1 KAIEVRGNKKIDKFA
16 ILAKIKSK
24 EEQALNQEQL
34 REDLKAIYQMG
45 FFEDVMVSTEELEG
59 GVRVVFAVMETP
71 FLIEIQFSGN
81 EKIET
86 ETLKDKITLKTQTF
100 VDRQQVKE
108 NAEKLREHYEKEGYF
123 EVRVIPFLKAVE
135 EDKVTLTFFIKEGSQ
150 AKIRRIL
157 FEGRH
162 ALPARELRKEIE
174 TRQYFWLTSWLTSS
188 GIYKKEILE
197 QDVERIKEL
206 YLDQGYLQVQV
217 GTPRVVL
224 SQGKQWFDIIFP
236 IVEGEQFRVR
246 AIEFSGNTLFT
257 AEQLRPF
264 LKLKGGEVLKRNLL
278 HESVRFI
285 TDEYGEKGYIFTQ
298 VIPRLNPDPLT
309 QAVDVVLEVREQG
322 PVTVRRINILGNEK
336 TRDKVIRRELRVNEQ
351 EVINTQSLKRSFQR
365 LNNLNFFESV
375 EIVPQEVKPDVVDL
389 NVRIKEKPTGTFS
402 VGGGYSSVDRL
413 VALVEITQG
422 NLFGRGQLLR
432 GRLETGRRRTTYS
445 LTFRE
450 PYLLD
455 YPVAGTTD
463 LFDQERNFNSYK
475 EGRRGGS
482 IVLSKAFNEYVDAS
496 VGYTLESLRVFET
509 PRVDE
514 MVGMMDLNGDGVIE
528 SSACTAATL
537 ICNQE
542 KLGRTTT
549 SSVSMSVA
557 RDTRDFFFDP
567 RQGSRNA
574 ISYEHAGTFMGG
586 GNDYYKVILDSSRYF
601 PLWLDTVVS
610 VHGRLGYAQG
620 MRGKELPQGER
631 FYVGGL
637 NSIRGFDFGRAGP
650 VENGDVVGGNKQLIF
665 NAEYLFPILAEAKI
679 KGVLF
684 FDAGRGFNNAERIDL
699 VSPRLRYGAG
709 FGIRLLLP
717 IGPIRLEWGK
727 NLDPELGEKSGFLPE
742 FSIGTLF

>member
-1 KAIEVRGNKKIDKFA
+1 MSLAGEILVKAIEVRGNKKIDKFA

-24 EEQALNQEQL
+24 EEQALDQEQL

-45 FFEDVMVSTEELEG
+45 FFEDVMVSTEDVEG
-59 GVRVVFAVMETP
+59 GVRVVFAVMEKP
-71 FLIEIQFSGN
+71 LLIEIQFSGN
-81 EKIET
+81 EQIET

-123 EVRVIPFLKAVE
+123 EVRVIPFLKTVV
-135 EDKVTLTFFIKEGSQ
+135 EDKVTLTFFIKEGRQ
-150 AKIRRIL
+150 AKIGRIF

-162 ALPARELRKEIE
+162 ALPARELRKGIE

-224 SQGKQWFDIIFP
+224 SQGRQWFDIIFP

-278 HESVRFI
+278 NESVRFI
-285 TDEYGEKGYIFTQ
+285 TDEYGAKGYIFTQ

-351 EVINTQSLKRSFQR
+351 EVIDTQSLKRSFQR

-375 EIVPQEVKPDVVDL
+375 EIVPKEVKLNVVDL
-389 NVRIKEKPTGTFS
+389 DVRVKEKPTGTFS
-402 VGGGYSSVDRL
+402 VGGGYSSVDGL
-413 VALVEITQG
+413 VALLEITQG

-432 GRLETGRRRTTYS
+432 GKLEIGSSKTAYS

-455 YPVAGTTD
+455 YPVAGTFD
-463 LFDQERNFNSYK
+463 LFDQERSFDSYQSA
-475 EGRRGGS
+475 RRGGS
-482 IVLSKAFNEYVDAS
+482 VVLSKAINEYVDAS
-496 VGYTLESLRVFET
+496 LGYTLQNLNIFDT
-509 PRVDE
+509 PTDS
-514 MVGMMDLNGDGVIE
+514 NGQC
-528 SSACTAATL
+528 SAATA
-537 ICNQE
+537 ICDQAA
-542 KLGRTTT
+542 LGWTKT
-549 SSVSMSVA
+549 SAISTSMA
-557 RDTRDFFFDP
+557 RDTRDLSFDP
-567 RQGSRNA
+567 HQGTRNS
-574 ISYEHAGTFMGG
+574 ILYQYAGTFLGG
-586 GNDYYKVILDSSRYF
+586 SNEYYQVMLESSRFF
-601 PLWLDTVVS
+601 PLLWDTVFS
-610 VHGRLGYAQG
+610 LRGRLGYVQG
-620 MRGKELPQGER
+620 MNGKAIPQGER

-637 NSIRGFDFGRAGP
+637 NTVRGFDFGRAGP
-650 VENGDVVGGNKQLIF
+650 VDPVTNEVIGGNKQLIF
-665 NAEYLFPILAEAKI
+665 NAEFTFPIVPEAKM
-679 KGVLF
+679 KGVVF
-684 FDAGRGFNNAERIDL
+684 FDAGRGFDNFE
-699 VSPRLRYGAG
+699 
-709 FGIRLLLP
+709 
-717 IGPIRLEWGK
+717 
-727 NLDPELGEKSGFLPE
+727 
-742 FSIGTLF
+742 